1 MYRHNP
7 RVEEAPLQRELMLFD
22 PESSQFYLLNSTMAF
37 IWRRCDEDQSLEA
50 LVDGMTE
57 EFEGVDPASADR
69 EVRQAFD
76 DLVKLG
82 LLVDATAQSR

>member
-7 RVEEAPLQRELMLFD
+7 KIEEAPLQRELMLFD

-37 IWRRCDEDQSLEA
+37 IWGRCHEDHSLES
-50 LVDGMTE
+50 LMDGMMG
-57 EFEGVDPASADR
+57 EFEGVDLVSAES

-76 DLVKLG
+76 DLVRLG
-82 LLVDATAQSR
+82 LLVDVTALGR